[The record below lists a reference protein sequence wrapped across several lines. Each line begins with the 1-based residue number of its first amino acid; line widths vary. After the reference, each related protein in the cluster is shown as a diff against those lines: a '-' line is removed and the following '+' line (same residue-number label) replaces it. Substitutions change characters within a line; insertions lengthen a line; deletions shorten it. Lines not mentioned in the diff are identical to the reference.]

1 MSGPELNVQLG
12 EVGKR
17 IMEQRK
23 RMGLTQKELAEKIGH
38 TTQYVSYMETGKR
51 TINWENIVRMASVFG
66 VSVDYILTGNVVDKD
81 RLLLAEKL
89 EKLTAT
95 EMRMVEGII
104 DECIALNHQNK
115 YESIGILYTYSKLYA
130 HIIRTPVFNINTC
143 SCRFQGKYSCNVDK
157 S

>member
-1 MSGPELNVQLG
+1 M
-12 EVGKR
+12 
-17 IMEQRK
+17 
-23 RMGLTQKELAEKIGH
+23 
-38 TTQYVSYMETGKR
+38 
-51 TINWENIVRMASVFG
+51 FG

-115 YESIGILYTYSKLYA
+115 
-130 HIIRTPVFNINTC
+130 
-143 SCRFQGKYSCNVDK
+143 
-157 S
+157 

>member
-51 TINWENIVRMASVFG
+51 TINRNSR
-66 VSVDYILTGNVVDKD
+66 
-81 RLLLAEKL
+81 KL
-89 EKLTAT
+89 IPTTSL
-95 EMRMVEGII
+95 
-104 DECIALNHQNK
+104 
-115 YESIGILYTYSKLYA
+115 
-130 HIIRTPVFNINTC
+130 IN
-143 SCRFQGKYSCNVDK
+143 
-157 S
+157 

>member
-81 RLLLAEKL
+81 RLMQKKKL

-115 YESIGILYTYSKLYA
+115 
-130 HIIRTPVFNINTC
+130 
-143 SCRFQGKYSCNVDK
+143 
-157 S
+157 

>member
-66 VSVDYILTGNVVDKD
+66 ASVDYILTGNVVDKE
-81 RLLLAEKL
+81 RKCGWLKALL
-89 EKLTAT
+89 
-95 EMRMVEGII
+95 MN
-104 DECIALNHQNK
+104 AL
-115 YESIGILYTYSKLYA
+115 
-130 HIIRTPVFNINTC
+130 P
-143 SCRFQGKYSCNVDK
+143 
-157 S
+157 

>member
-23 RMGLTQKELAEKIGH
+23 RMELTQKELAEKIGH

-115 YESIGILYTYSKLYA
+115 
-130 HIIRTPVFNINTC
+130 
-143 SCRFQGKYSCNVDK
+143 
-157 S
+157 

>member
-66 VSVDYILTGNVVDKD
+66 VSV
-81 RLLLAEKL
+81 
-89 EKLTAT
+89 
-95 EMRMVEGII
+95 VEGII

-115 YESIGILYTYSKLYA
+115 
-130 HIIRTPVFNINTC
+130 
-143 SCRFQGKYSCNVDK
+143 
-157 S
+157 

>member
-66 VSVDYILTGNVVDKD
+66 VSVDIFLRVMW
-81 RLLLAEKL
+81 L
-89 EKLTAT
+89 
-95 EMRMVEGII
+95 
-104 DECIALNHQNK
+104 
-115 YESIGILYTYSKLYA
+115 
-130 HIIRTPVFNINTC
+130 IRTDYCLRKNW
-143 SCRFQGKYSCNVDK
+143 K
-157 S
+157 SLQQRKCGWLKALLMNALP